1 MAASIGAG
9 EITVAASFAGLSAW
23 AAGVTDHSGLL
34 STASAR
40 ALVRERTTKLLF
52 DIPCLEFYAPIQ
64 THAKTGRD
72 VKRLEKTDDR
82 RIFDRAHPGMTG
94 EPKRTQIAPRVAVRM
109 RRKPNLQK
117 KQADEQRELSCPES
131 LGRGA
136 RNAPMPCGEL
146 AHPRP
151 QYGPAEA
158 LELNDGL
165 RERPGRS
172 QSAHGDSGGQL
183 VPPHIGACAPH
194 VERRGRPAEQRA

>member
-1 MAASIGAG
+1 MAASIVAG
-9 EITVAASFAGLSAW
+9 EITVSTSGAGLTAS
-23 AAGVTDHSGLL
+23 AAGVTDHRGLI
-34 STASAR
+34 SPASAG
-40 ALVRERTTKLLF
+40 ALVRERTTNPLF

-64 THAKTGRD
+64 IHAKTGRD

-82 RIFDRAHPGMTG
+82 RIFNRAHPGMTG

-131 LGRGA
+131 LGLGA
-136 RNAPMPCGEL
+136 RHAPMPSGEL

-151 QYGPAEA
+151 QYGPPKAP
-158 LELNDGL
+158 ELNEGL

-172 QSAHGDSGGQL
+172 QSAQRDSGGQL
-183 VPPHIGACAPH
+183 VPPYIGACAPH
-194 VERRGRPAEQRA
+194 LERRGRPAAPPA